1 MQEDLLDME
10 VKRGIMSDPKKD
22 LNAFAPF
29 NGKYGPIIF
38 GIIFIVVGIAGLIS
52 NLWKRRKNDTK
63 QQTTF
68 GS

>member
-52 NLWKRRKNDTK
+52 NL
-63 QQTTF
+63 
-68 GS
+68 